1 MPPRPADL
9 RRRVVGL
16 SARLG
21 VLMLASGAQA
31 RATETSVRTVAS
43 GLGLPQTEVVVSY
56 STVMVSDVE
65 VTTAIRS
72 VRTWQPDYH
81 RLAAATAL
89 VRDVHERRADLASAE
104 AGFDRIVAD
113 GSSYPRWLRF
123 AAPALLS
130 FCVTIMFGGRLLD
143 ALVTLGIG
151 LVIQPALERIERSE
165 LSTFFQTLAG
175 VAATTLLVVLLVKL
189 GTPIHGGLVLTG
201 SLLRFLPGA
210 ALVAGMHD
218 FLDGALTSGV
228 TRLAEVFLYGAA
240 VAGAAS
246 VALSFG
252 AGIGVRLHITTAGH
266 EVWPAAVIVL
276 AGALAVTFYA
286 CRLTVPWRA
295 LPTVAVLGGLVVLLG
310 QGLTPLTTEM
320 AGPVRTLVAAL
331 TLGVLGQ
338 LLAHRAARPAALWQV
353 PAILPLLPA
362 PATLLPL
369 LAETDAARDALQG
382 QALATAF
389 AIGVGVA
396 CGSIAI
402 ETYTRNR
409 SRLLHPLRPQPD
421 P

>member
-1 MPPRPADL
+1 
-9 RRRVVGL
+9 
-16 SARLG
+16 
-21 VLMLASGAQA
+21 MLASGAQA
-31 RATETSVRTVAS
+31 RATETSVRTVAT
-43 GLGLPQTEVVVSY
+43 GLGLPQAEVVVSY

-65 VTTAIRS
+65 ATTAIRS

-81 RLAAATAL
+81 RLAAALAL
-89 VRDVHERRADLASAE
+89 VRDVHERHADLAAAE
-104 AGFDRIVAD
+104 AGFDRILKD

-130 FCVTIMFGGRLLD
+130 FGVTIMFGGRLLD

-165 LSTFFQTLAG
+165 LSGFFQTLAG
-175 VAATTLLVVLLVKL
+175 VAATTLLVVLLVKA

-218 FLDGALTSGV
+218 FLDGALPSGV

-252 AGIGVRLHITTAGH
+252 AGIGVGLHITTAGH
-266 EVWPAAVIVL
+266 QVWPAAVIVA
-276 AGALAVTFYA
+276 AGAVAVTFYA
-286 CRLTVPWRA
+286 CRLTVPWRV
-295 LPTVAVLGGLVVLLG
+295 LPTVAGLGVLAVLLG
-310 QGLTPLTTEM
+310 QGLTPLT
-320 AGPVRTLVAAL
+320 ADLAPPVRTLVAAL

-338 LLAHRAARPAALWQV
+338 LLAHRSAQPAALWQV

-369 LAETDAARDALQG
+369 MAETDAARDALQG

-396 CGSIAI
+396 CGSIVI
-402 ETYTRNR
+402 ETYAR
-409 SRLLHPLRPQPD
+409 SRFRLLHPLRAQAD
-421 P
+421 H